1 MNLIRLSK
9 SCVGQ
14 EEKSALER
22 VIDAGY
28 LGMGE
33 EVRLFESEIQAF
45 LGTKS
50 RVICVSTGT
59 SALHLALQAMGIG
72 VEDEVLVPSLTY
84 VASFQAV
91 SATGAKPIACDVT
104 WDKGFIDL
112 DDASKR
118 VTSKTKAIMPV
129 HYGSNSDGMEE
140 VYRFAKKFN
149 LRVIED
155 AAHGFGCVRDGI
167 NVGAI
172 GDVICFSFDGIKNIT
187 SGEGGAV
194 VTGDLSL
201 AEKIEDLRLLGV
213 EKDTEKR
220 YKGERSW
227 NFDVKSQGWRNHMS
241 NLMASIG
248 REQLKKI
255 NSFGDHRRQC
265 AEKYAYELNKFG
277 GIKLFNFNYHKNIPH
292 IFPVK
297 VLNGRRDE
305 LMQFLKERNIESGI
319 HYMPNHFL
327 SIFSTLYKLPVVE
340 KLSEEL
346 LSLPLHANLSN
357 EEQARVI
364 EGIDE
369 FYKKHA

>member
-1 MNLIRLSK
+1 
-9 SCVGQ
+9 
-14 EEKSALER
+14 
-22 VIDAGY
+22 
-28 LGMGE
+28 
-33 EVRLFESEIQAF
+33 
-45 LGTKS
+45 
-50 RVICVSTGT
+50 
-59 SALHLALQAMGIG
+59 
-72 VEDEVLVPSLTY
+72 
-84 VASFQAV
+84 
-91 SATGAKPIACDVT
+91 
-104 WDKGFIDL
+104 
-112 DDASKR
+112 
-118 VTSKTKAIMPV
+118 
-129 HYGSNSDGMEE
+129 
-140 VYRFAKKFN
+140 
-149 LRVIED
+149 
-155 AAHGFGCVRDGI
+155 
-167 NVGAI
+167 
-172 GDVICFSFDGIKNIT
+172 
-187 SGEGGAV
+187 
-194 VTGDLSL
+194 
-201 AEKIEDLRLLGV
+201 
-213 EKDTEKR
+213 
-220 YKGERSW
+220 
-227 NFDVKSQGWRNHMS
+227 
-241 NLMASIG
+241 MASIG